1 MNFKP
6 KKYIIAL
13 TLLGWLLSV
22 SPVKAET
29 ITEIFDI
36 SLTGFGAF
44 STRPLPPAPIDTMN
58 LSFTLTYDPTQFA
71 STPPY
76 ATTSGITLN
85 NVNIPYSLPLSFAY
99 GSGGRGAFGKLD
111 VGTYLIDSTGFS
123 INSGFDLALWLNT
136 ADYTSP
142 KSFNYSLDYARYFD
156 AASGAFYYYGMGN
169 TGFSSSISNPSST
182 ITVSA
187 VPLPPAIWLFGSA
200 LAGLIGFN
208 RRKSVEKLVS
218 DTA

>member
-1 MNFKP
+1 MNFKH

-13 TLLGWLLSV
+13 ALIGWFLSV
-22 SPVKAET
+22 SSVKAET
-29 ITEIFDI
+29 ITETFDI

-44 STRPLPPAPIDTMN
+44 STRNLPPAPIDTMN

-99 GSGGRGAFGKLD
+99 LSGGKAAFGRLD
-111 VGTYLIDSTGFS
+111 VGTYIIDSTGYS
-123 INSGFDLALWLNT
+123 INSGFDISLYTYT
-136 ADYTSP
+136 ADY
-142 KSFNYSLDYARYFD
+142 KSFNYILNFANYVD
-156 AASGAFYYYGMGN
+156 AASGVMYYYGMGN

-187 VPLPPAIWLFGSA
+187 VPLPPAIWLCGSA
-200 LAGLIGFN
+200 LAGFISFN
-208 RRKSVEKLVS
+208 RRKSV
-218 DTA
+218 